1 MASGPVACY
10 ALAMRVPAPD
20 RPTSPR
26 PGFTLVEIMVVVV
39 VIGLLAALA
48 LPAMSR
54 VKRRAQNARF
64 VSDLRTFAQGF
75 ETYALKN
82 GRWPADGTPRVL
94 PPGMS
99 GEIKDT
105 AWAADTAVGGQWD
118 WDYLQFG
125 FTAGI
130 SVYQPTA
137 TVAQMLEIDQRI
149 DDGNLSTGNFRA
161 RTSGY
166 IYILEP

>member
-1 MASGPVACY
+1 
-10 ALAMRVPAPD
+10 MRVTAPD
-20 RPTSPR
+20 HPTSPR
-26 PGFTLVEIMVVVV
+26 LGFTLVEIMVVVV
-39 VIGLLAALA
+39 IIGLLAAIA

-54 VKRRAQNARF
+54 VKRHTQNARF
-64 VSDLRTFAQGF
+64 VSDLRTFAQGY

-94 PPGMS
+94 PAGMS

-118 WDYLQFG
+118 WDFQQFG
-125 FTAGI
+125 ITAGL

-137 TVAQMLEIDQRI
+137 DATQMLEIDRRI

-166 IYILEP
+166 IFILQP